1 MFNTDLAGD
10 WVNRALRLANMG
22 EEEIRTTQD
31 VEGIFEGHLWQQERA
46 LIWHKIAAPIAD
58 PTDTA
63 GYKDLRNTLRGWLR
77 TLAAG
82 HWADA
87 VKDRDEALAR
97 YKQKATLDADIKFTA
112 TDGKPGVLK
121 VPLWGLPYAEFDEN
135 NRLNMGAIPLV
146 TGVESAVYFA
156 VILIFAASAGE
167 SIISICEAPRATG
180 RGSEKGTCGKFFI
193 PTKERRAACSD
204 YCYTLHRRAQ
214 VNKSALNYWKEHP
227 RSNKKGG
234 KKSRRKRL
242 TGATKGEKRGSKK

>member
-1 MFNTDLAGD
+1 MA
-10 WVNRALRLANMG
+10 
-22 EEEIRTTQD
+22 EEEIRTTED
-31 VEGIFEGHLWQQERA
+31 VEHHFESHPWQKERA
-46 LIWHKIAAPIAD
+46 LLWHTITD

-63 GYKDLRNTLRGWLR
+63 GYKALRNTLRGWLR

>member
-167 SIISICEAPRATG
+167 SIISICEAPRPRE
-180 RGSEKGTCGKFFI
+180 RGSHDKRICGRFFI
-193 PTKERRAACSD
+193 PTKERRAACSEE
-204 YCYTLHRRAQ
+204 CYKLHRRAY
-214 VNKSALNYWKEHP
+214 VLEKVRDYWKDNP
-227 RSNKKGG
+227 RPKKGG
-234 KKSRRKRL
+234 KKSRGKA
-242 TGATKGEKRGSKK
+242 TGAKRRKPS